1 MRALLFIAVS
11 SLALA
16 ACGEQKAAD
25 PAPAPAAEVAPA
37 EPALAPEVVNI
48 PPAEIAT
55 KLAGK
60 WQALDD
66 PNSILIITADTW
78 TNEYAGDA
86 SVHSVDKWRA
96 FPGTEVPEGGKDLTF
111 TPTSTYIEVV
121 SGEDAFYYEV
131 GSIEADAFEMFYVS
145 RGNRLAYKR
154 IT

>member
-1 MRALLFIAVS
+1 MRALLLIAVS

-25 PAPAPAAEVAPA
+25 PAPVPAADVAPA
-37 EPALAPEVVNI
+37 EPALASEVLNV
-48 PPAEIAT
+48 PPAEVAT
-55 KLAGK
+55 KLQGV
-60 WQALDD
+60 WESIDD

-78 TNEYAGDA
+78 TNDYKGDD

-96 FPGTEVPEGGKDLTF
+96 FPGTEKPANSEGLTF
-111 TPTSTYIEVV
+111 TPESTYIEVV
-121 SGEDAFYYEV
+121 SGDDTFYYEV
-131 GSIEADAFEMFYVS
+131 GTIEADTFDMFYVS